1 MCAFSSRGTEGTRAN
16 LNDRSLSSLEPRTEK
31 RRALFL
37 IGKMAK
43 LEQSYGSGDGN
54 DDDDDHVD
62 DDDDYDDDDG
72 VAGGGHWER
81 PSRSQSSSSFLL
93 LLLPTCCHSIMA

>member
-1 MCAFSSRGTEGTRAN
+1 MCAFSSRGTGGTRAN
-16 LNDRSLSSLEPRTEK
+16 LNDRSLSSLEPKTEK
-31 RRALFL
+31 GRALFL

-62 DDDDYDDDDG
+62 DDDDG